1 MTDHVRPPFVLVF
14 ASDLQGCGFHR
25 CAIPLVSLVQN
36 GMAEG
41 RLDLAQWPVE
51 MIQAAA
57 PDVIVFQRYVE
68 DGQIEAI
75 KKAREAVPDA
85 LFVFELDDYLGE
97 IPKASFHAGFMPP
110 NLSERI
116 KTAMA
121 LCDRVTVSTEP
132 LAEWFREDL
141 GAKDVRVIGNAV
153 PMAAIR
159 PREGRAKDGG
169 RIRVGFAGGIS
180 HAGDLEIIRPAMAEI
195 GEEVEWVFFGT
206 QPKNPPVRV
215 EFHPGVPPSEYQAR
229 MMHLDLDLVLA
240 PLEDN
245 RFNHCKSNLR
255 LIEAGMI
262 GASVVAQRLEPYTNG
277 KPPVF
282 AFADGPDEWT
292 QAIRAFMDTTQAE
305 RTDLAARLQ
314 NWVMNN
320 HTLEKRLKERVDGW
334 LKVDDE
340 TFEPKP
346 AISPRKE
353 DVVLS
358 LAKDVDAPRWARNMP
373 RKSGLEEAA
382 KRALSTGADLL
393 WMRPGATL
401 DQGSWDAL
409 RAALTQ
415 AEGIAA
421 ALPLASDG
429 PNAFPRKDHWTLI
442 SAETTSA
449 MAEVLTKHMRGRK
462 LVVSALSG
470 PVALIGS
477 RALALMGLPDVDG
490 CDGNE
495 EQALFEW
502 SLRAGLKG
510 FRVMQAADAFASS
523 FVPPMVPT
531 QKAGQRAQI
540 RGYVQMLQNG
550 AGEELSERER
560 VTAEMEFLRLQWSGP
575 QPGTMG
581 FGQDYASWSDLR
593 GDLPKVDL
601 PGERVLFAADFQGRV
616 NFEGTPYEWVV
627 FADDTVEWKAHAFDH
642 LEKACREAD
651 EGVEVIYGD
660 HDIRAADGG
669 RYPDLKP
676 DFDLELFLARDYI
689 TPVCAV
695 RIKSLLHEVTSQHNL
710 YAEVLRIAEESAAG
724 AVQHLPKF
732 LVTVPEVSSPE
743 ELAVDAI
750 GRQMAI
756 EDYYQGSVAVRAHP
770 IPGALSVTRK
780 WQFRVQQENA
790 SSAPLISIIVPTL
803 GGGRLIQ
810 PCVNTIRQH
819 TKYPNFELLVV
830 QNGPRQEPE
839 LNQESLDDPRVRV
852 VRYDE
857 PGPFNW
863 SAINNWAVRN
873 HAEGQYLC
881 FVNDDIACGS
891 EDWLDNM
898 LGHAILGDVGA
909 VGARL
914 IHPAGFIQH
923 VGVICHK
930 GIAGH
935 LCKGTA
941 NGNPGNGFLAAL
953 THEMSAVTAACMMV
967 SRDKFDR
974 VDGFDE
980 ENFPLNYSDTDF
992 CMKLRKLGLRN
1003 VVEMTAELLHPEGT
1017 SRTNPADQEAMVRR
1031 LQSDNLRFATKW
1043 PDPDP
1048 YWHPDLALGLA
1059 QGGMAIPG
1067 LDRTQLNWP
1076 AKAADPTAARVLLI
1090 NDMPAQAGRALDY
1103 AKKGAIPLG
1112 ADVSG
1117 LTLRLVAPIPANV
1130 GGWDVRNAAT
1140 LGEDL
1145 KHLGITKIVLRSLVG
1160 AGGAA
1165 APVEV
1170 LRCLAA
1176 TGIPVEAD
1184 PIDPALLTPWKS
1196 DKGVLPVFGAIG
1208 ANDWRA
1214 AYENL
1219 FGAPAET
1226 AEAAD

>member
-1 MTDHVRPPFVLVF
+1 MAEHVRPPFVLVF

-41 RLDLAQWPVE
+41 RLDLAQWPAD

-75 KKAREAVPDA
+75 KNARKAMPDA

-132 LAEWFREDL
+132 LAEWFRDDL

-169 RIRVGFAGGIS
+169 RLRVGFAGGIS
-180 HAGDLEIIRPAMAEI
+180 HAGDLEIIRPAMQAI

-215 EFHPGVPPSEYQAR
+215 EFHPGVPPSEYQAH
-229 MMHLDLDLVLA
+229 MMKLDLDLVLA

-245 RFNHCKSNLR
+245 RFNRCKSNLR

-262 GASVVAQRLEPYTNG
+262 GASVIAQRLEPYTQG
-277 KPPVF
+277 KPPAF
-282 AFADGPDEWT
+282 AFADAPDEWT
-292 QAIRAFMDTTQAE
+292 AAIRSFMATTQAE
-305 RTDLAARLQ
+305 RTDAAARLQ

-320 HTLEKRLKERVDGW
+320 HTLEKRLKERVEGW
-334 LKVDDE
+334 LKVDEDI
-340 TFEPKP
+340 FEPRP
-346 AISPRKE
+346 AVSPRKE

-358 LAKDVDAPRWARNMP
+358 LAKDVEPPRWARNMT
-373 RKSGLEEAA
+373 RKFGLVDAA
-382 KRALSTGADLL
+382 KRAVSTGADLL
-393 WMRPGATL
+393 WLRPGTTL
-401 DQGSWDAL
+401 NQGSWDAL
-409 RAALTQ
+409 RAALAQ
-415 AEGIAA
+415 ADGIAA

-429 PNAFPRKDHWTLI
+429 PNAFPRKDHWTLV

-449 MAEVLTKHMRGRK
+449 MNEVLAKQMRNRR
-462 LVVSALSG
+462 LSVAALSG
-470 PVALIGS
+470 PVALLGA

-502 SLRAGLKG
+502 SLRAGMKG
-510 FRVMQAADAFASS
+510 FRVMQAADAFASA
-523 FVPPMVPT
+523 VMPPMVPT
-531 QKAGQRAQI
+531 QKAGQRLQI
-540 RGYVQMLQNG
+540 RGYMQLLQG
-550 AGEELSERER
+550 GPGEALSDRER
-560 VTAEMEFLRLQWSGP
+560 VTAEMEFLKLQWAGP

-581 FGQDYASWSDLR
+581 FGHDYAAWADLK
-593 GDLPKVDL
+593 GDLPA
-601 PGERVLFAADFQGRV
+601 PVLTGKSILFPADFTGRV
-616 NFEGTPYEWVV
+616 NFTGTQYEWVV
-627 FADDTVEWKAHAFDH
+627 FTDDTVEWKANGFRQ
-642 LEKACREAD
+642 LEKACQDAAEH
-651 EGVEVIYGD
+651 VEVIYAD
-660 HDIRAADGG
+660 HDIRSADGG
-669 RYPDLKP
+669 RYPDMKP
-676 DFDLELFLARDYI
+676 DFDLEMFLARDYI
-689 TPVCAV
+689 TPICAV
-695 RIKSLLHEVTSQHNL
+695 RIKSLLHDVTDKHSL
-710 YAEVLRIAEESAAG
+710 YAEILRIAEESPRG
-724 AVQHLPKF
+724 AIQHLPMF
-732 LVTVPEVSSPE
+732 LVTVPEISSPE

-750 GRQMAI
+750 GRQMVV
-756 EDYYQGSVAVRAHP
+756 EEYYQGNVAVRAHH
-770 IPGALSVTRK
+770 IPGALSVVRK
-780 WQFRVQQENA
+780 WQPLLMHDGSAE
-790 SSAPLISIIVPTL
+790 APLISIVVPTL

-819 TKYPNFELLVV
+819 TKYPNFEILVV
-830 QNGPRQEPE
+830 QNGPRAEPE

-852 VRYDE
+852 VRYDAS
-857 PGPFNW
+857 GPFNW
-863 SAINNWAVRN
+863 SAINNWAVRE
-873 HAEGQYLC
+873 HAKGEYLC
-881 FVNDDIACGS
+881 FVNDDIANGS

-898 LGHAILGDVGA
+898 LGHAVRPDVGA

-914 IHPAGFIQH
+914 IHPAGFVQH
-923 VGVICHK
+923 VGVIAHK

-935 LCKGTA
+935 LYKGSQ
-941 NGNPGNGFLAAL
+941 NGNPGNGWLAAL
-953 THEMSAVTAACMMV
+953 THEMNAVTAACMMV
-967 SRDKFDR
+967 SRAAFDR

-992 CMKLRKLGLRN
+992 CLKLRKIGLRN

-1017 SRTNPADQEAMVRR
+1017 SRSNPADQEGMVRR
-1031 LQSDNLRFATKW
+1031 LQADNARFAAKW

-1076 AKAADPTAARVLLI
+1076 PKAADPAAERVLLI
-1090 NDMPAQAGRALDY
+1090 NDMPGQAGRALEY
-1103 AKKGAIPLG
+1103 VKKGAIPLG
-1112 ADVSG
+1112 ADASG
-1117 LTLRLVAPIPANV
+1117 LVLRLVAPIPANL
-1130 GGWDVRNAAT
+1130 GGWDVRNAADMAS
-1140 LGEDL
+1140 DL

-1160 AGGAA
+1160 SGGAA

-1184 PIDPALLTPWKS
+1184 PIDPALLTPWLS

-1208 ANDWRA
+1208 ASDWKA
-1214 AYENL
+1214 AYETL